1 MSEKKKEEKT
11 AEEKKTEAIENNQP
25 RPQKTAEPIDKP
37 ADLEKMVAE
46 LLEGQKKL
54 KKEINVNRVMFGICL
69 VVSLLYIHF
78 QAVHLGDIIGTLI
91 EMFMPS

>member
-1 MSEKKKEEKT
+1 MSEENKEEKT
-11 AEEKKTEAIENNQP
+11 EAVENKQP
-25 RPQKTAEPIDKP
+25 CPQETVEPKDKP